1 MVFDT
6 TSYAQAIGL
15 VATLAV
21 CPASGFDSVVS
32 QEEIGSL
39 GPVRRGGAEIALATF
54 FTYKP
59 PFPGLNSAAP
69 PRATI

>member
-21 CPASGFDSVVS
+21 CPASGFDSVVAK
-32 QEEIGSL
+32 EEIGSL
-39 GPVRRGGAEIALATF
+39 GPVRRGGAEISLASF
-54 FTYKP
+54 FTDKP
-59 PFPGLNSAAP
+59 PFPVLVAQP
-69 PRATI
+69 PGATI

>member
-21 CPASGFDSVVS
+21 CPASGFDSVVA

-54 FTYKP
+54 FTDKL
-59 PFPGLNSAAP
+59 PFAGLSGADPG
-69 PRATI
+69 ATI

>member
-21 CPASGFDSVVS
+21 CLASGFDSVVA
-32 QEEIGSL
+32 QEEIG
-39 GPVRRGGAEIALATF
+39 EN
-54 FTYKP
+54 YM
-59 PFPGLNSAAP
+59 NY
-69 PRATI
+69 

>member
-21 CPASGFDSVVS
+21 CPASGFDSVVA

-39 GPVRRGGAEIALATF
+39 GPVRRGGAEISLASFSPTSR
-54 FTYKP
+54 
-59 PFPGLNSAAP
+59 LS
-69 PRATI
+69 RS

>member
-21 CPASGFDSVVS
+21 CPASGFDSVVA

-54 FTYKP
+54 FTDKP
-59 PFPGLNSAAP
+59 PFAGLSGAAP
-69 PRATI
+69 DATI

>member
-21 CPASGFDSVVS
+21 CPASGFDSVVA

-39 GPVRRGGAEIALATF
+39 GPVRRGGAEIALATV
-54 FTYKP
+54 FTDKP
-59 PFPGLNSAAP
+59 PFPVLVAQP
-69 PRATI
+69 PGATI

>member
-21 CPASGFDSVVS
+21 CPASGFDSVVA

-39 GPVRRGGAEIALATF
+39 GPVRRGGA
-54 FTYKP
+54 
-59 PFPGLNSAAP
+59 
-69 PRATI
+69 